1 MSLFS
6 IKKQRKKDVM
16 NSGKRFEQ
24 NFKNSIP
31 KDIFLYRFKD
41 GSRAWGGNEK
51 VRFQATNIC
60 DYLMFDGS
68 YLYLLEMKST
78 KAKSL
83 PLANI
88 KEHQINDL
96 VKANKYANVVCG
108 FLIEFSKVNEVYF
121 LEIDKFQ
128 EFMKTTERKSIPID
142 YCSDKGI
149 KIEVT
154 KLKTNSRYNVEK
166 MIDDIV
172 KEVI

>member
-1 MSLFS
+1 
-6 IKKQRKKDVM
+6 M

-24 NFKNSIP
+24 NFKNSVP
-31 KDIFLYRFKD
+31 KNIFLYRLKD
-41 GSRAWGGNEK
+41 SSSAWGGNEK

-60 DYLMFDGS
+60 DFLMFDGD

-88 KEHQINDL
+88 KQHQINDL
-96 VKANKYANVVCG
+96 IEANKYANVVCG

-121 LEIDKFQ
+121 LEISKFQ
-128 EFMKTTERKSIPID
+128 EFMKKAERKSIPIE
-142 YCSDKGI
+142 YCSKNGI
-149 KIEVT
+149 KVEVVR
-154 KLKTNSRYNVEK
+154 LKVNNRYNVIK
-166 MIDDIV
+166 MIDDII